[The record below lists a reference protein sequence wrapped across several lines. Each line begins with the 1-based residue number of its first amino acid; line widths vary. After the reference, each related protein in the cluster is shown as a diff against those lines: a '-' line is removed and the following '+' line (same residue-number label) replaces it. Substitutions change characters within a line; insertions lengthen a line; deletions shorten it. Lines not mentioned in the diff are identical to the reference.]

1 MPSNRSRK
9 IALGGVLA
17 AVAAVIMCLG
27 GLIPIATYVCPM
39 LCALTQFLVM
49 RFCGRRIG
57 WAWFAVVAVLS
68 LLMSPDKEAAM
79 VFVAVGYYPL
89 VKEVLERMRL
99 RFLWKFLCF
108 NSSIFVA
115 YGIMIYLFGMQE
127 VVAENNALGAI
138 GLLVI
143 LLMGNVTFFL
153 LDRLLTIM
161 ARKLR

>member
-108 NSSIFVA
+108 NSSIFIA

>member
-17 AVAAVIMCLG
+17 AVAVVIMCLG

-89 VKEVLERMRL
+89 VKVVLERMRL

-115 YGIMIYLFGMQE
+115 YGIMIYLFGMQQ

>member
-108 NSSIFVA
+108 NSSILVA
-115 YGIMIYLFGMQE
+115 YGIMIYLFGMQQ

>member
-17 AVAAVIMCLG
+17 AVAVVIMCLG

-49 RFCGRRIG
+49 RFCGRQIG

-108 NSSIFVA
+108 NSSILVA

-127 VVAENNALGAI
+127 VVAENSALGAI